1 MKPAIKTVLITGGAG
16 FIGSHIVDL
25 LLENNYRIVIL
36 ERSGTDL
43 CRIAGH
49 LKKVKIYYSTK
60 EGISEVFLKNKID
73 CVIHLAT
80 RYLKT
85 HQGLDDVDSIVDT
98 NIKFSS
104 QLLELCLKT
113 GVKYFINTGTFFEYR
128 MKKTPIN
135 EEDPKQAYNLYA
147 ASKLAFE
154 EILKFY
160 ADSFNI
166 KIIDFKLFAP
176 FGDRDN
182 DKLMSYLV
190 QTLNSGQAADF
201 SGGEQKWN
209 FTYVKDIAQAY
220 LSALKNF
227 NRIKKYELVNVGY
240 EKAVSIKQVAAILE
254 KISGKKFKL
263 RWGAKPYSKNEIYYA
278 NADIGKLKKLLHY
291 RQKYTLEEGLMATYE
306 YFSLERSKK

>member
-1 MKPAIKTVLITGGAG
+1 MKPVIKTVLITGGAG
-16 FIGSHIVDL
+16 FIGSHLVDL
-25 LLENNYRIVIL
+25 LIADNYQLVIL
-36 ERSGTDL
+36 ERQGTDL
-43 CRIAGH
+43 SRIESH
-49 LKKVKIYYSTK
+49 LKKIKVYYSDK
-60 EGISEVFLKNKID
+60 SGISEAFKENKID

-128 MKKTPIN
+128 MKKTPIS

-160 ADSFNI
+160 ADSADI
-166 KIIDFKLFAP
+166 RIIDFKLFAP

-182 DKLMSYLV
+182 DKLISYLV

-201 SGGEQKWN
+201 SGGEQRWN
-209 FTYVKDIAQAY
+209 FTYVKDIARAY

-227 NRIKKYELVNVGY
+227 DRIKKYELVNVGY
-240 EKAVSIKQVAAILE
+240 EKAVSIKKIAAILE
-254 KISGKKFKL
+254 KISGKKYKL
-263 RWGAKPYSKNEIYYA
+263 RWGAKPYSKNEIHYA
-278 NADIGKLKKLLHY
+278 NADISKLKKLLYY
-291 RQKYTLEEGLMATYE
+291 RQKYTLEEGLKATYE